1 MKQTLHL
8 IFFSLLFFQLPA
20 QVSQVLDATDSA
32 NTVSAATYGVRSESI
47 ANTNN
52 FPKPD
57 IKIYPNPTAQYIST
71 MDGAN
76 VDQLI
81 VYNIVGRP
89 VKTFKAN
96 YANQYDVG
104 QLPIGIYL
112 VRLLDKREQTLT
124 TIRLK
129 VSYP

>member
-20 QVSQVLDATDSA
+20 QVSQVLDATDPVT
-32 NTVSAATYGVRSESI
+32 TVAATYDTRSESVFD
-47 ANTNN
+47 ANTIS
-52 FPKPD
+52 KPN
-57 IKIYPNPTAQYIST
+57 IKIYPNPTSQYIST
-71 MDGAN
+71 MDGTD

-96 YANQYDVG
+96 YVNQYDVS

-112 VRLLDKREQTLT
+112 VRLLDKREQTLK